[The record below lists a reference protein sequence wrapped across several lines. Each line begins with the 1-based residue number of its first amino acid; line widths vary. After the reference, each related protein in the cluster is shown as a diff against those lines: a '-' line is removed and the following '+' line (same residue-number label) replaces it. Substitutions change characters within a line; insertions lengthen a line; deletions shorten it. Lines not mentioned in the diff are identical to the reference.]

1 MEDFFKF
8 IDSSFIIAVL
18 SVFSVG
24 QILNT
29 FIKYLLDRRPMVSE
43 IDKKMFMIYSEIYY
57 AVIENPISKVKNK
70 NCIEIFLKLYETIE
84 NNYHL
89 VNYFDNITLKLLQAL
104 KDSKNP
110 SEVEKRATTLFYR
123 IQKLYVKYQ
132 KRMGYRFPL
141 LREMIIV
148 TLYRICF
155 LLFLTMSLIALL
167 YIIYLFYDLGIYN
180 AITDSQYALIPA
192 IFVFSFGLTLF
203 FAWKLQ

>member
-70 NCIEIFLKLYETIE
+70 NCLEIIWEKISQQNKVLGNIEK
-84 NNYHL
+84 
-89 VNYFDNITLKLLQAL
+89 
-104 KDSKNP
+104 
-110 SEVEKRATTLFYR
+110 
-123 IQKLYVKYQ
+123 
-132 KRMGYRFPL
+132 
-141 LREMIIV
+141 
-148 TLYRICF
+148 
-155 LLFLTMSLIALL
+155 
-167 YIIYLFYDLGIYN
+167 
-180 AITDSQYALIPA
+180 
-192 IFVFSFGLTLF
+192 
-203 FAWKLQ
+203 FA

>member
-1 MEDFFKF
+1 M
-8 IDSSFIIAVL
+8 
-18 SVFSVG
+18 
-24 QILNT
+24 
-29 FIKYLLDRRPMVSE
+29 
-43 IDKKMFMIYSEIYY
+43 
-57 AVIENPISKVKNK
+57 
-70 NCIEIFLKLYETIE
+70 
-84 NNYHL
+84 
-89 VNYFDNITLKLLQAL
+89 

-110 SEVEKRATTLFYR
+110 SEAEKRATTLFYR

-132 KRMGYRFPL
+132 KRMGYRFHL

-192 IFVFSFGLTLF
+192 IFVYSFGLTLF
-203 FAWKLQ
+203 FCLETTIKQLK